1 MAKTR
6 DNYQLTGRTVD
17 ELVRNLNFLLQRLSD
32 RIDKIEGIRG
42 SASIESDLD
51 MNSNRVVEVAAA
63 VLDSDALTKEQADLT
78 GTTPTF
84 SSLATSTTMAVGTSL
99 TVGTDATVSGNVYVY
114 GDDDAL
120 IHSLE

>member
-63 VLDSDALTKEQADLT
+63 VLDSDTLTKEQADLT

-99 TVGTDATVSGNVYVY
+99 TVGTNATVSGNVYVY

-120 IHSLE
+120 ILSLE